1 MGEAHGLI
9 AGKCGQAR
17 QVLLAIASPLQW
29 AGVYLLWGRAT
40 LPRHIIK
47 LQRLELEIQ
56 NRKSVEYSQLRHV
69 NIASRVRMPK
79 PDLGV
84 ASQCGYD
91 LQTSLRSLVQIV
103 WMCFVSF
110 RRRGHPFT
118 WRR

>member
-29 AGVYLLWGRAT
+29 AGVYFLWGRAT

-79 PDLGV
+79 PNSQRRTSPSSLGR
-84 ASQCGYD
+84 ASMLMSSD
-91 LQTSLRSLVQIV
+91 WKEHEHQTRCVQ
-103 WMCFVSF
+103 
-110 RRRGHPFT
+110 H
-118 WRR
+118 